1 MHLLFDIGG
10 TNTRVSVTEDGET
23 FREPVVYPT
32 PREFEDGM
40 RRLWE
45 AVLDESGGVKTFEKI
60 VGGFPGPL
68 DTEKASLLN
77 APNLPGWVGKPL
89 KPSLEE
95 MFSAEVLLEN
105 DAAQVGLGE
114 AVYGAGK
121 GKRIVAYLTISTGI
135 GGARIVEGNID
146 TASIGFEP
154 GHQIIGLEGKKPVY
168 LEKLA
173 SGKALQERH
182 GIHPREITDT
192 RIWDEVTRYVGICV
206 HNTILYWSPDI
217 IVLGGSVMQSL
228 NIKAVTSYL
237 DTCLYLLP
245 TRPDIVHSELGDYG
259 GLYGGLV
266 RLKKF

>member
-68 DTEKASLLN
+68 DTEKASPLN

-89 KPSLEE
+89 KRSLEE

-114 AVYGAGK
+114 AVLRCRERKA
-121 GKRIVAYLTISTGI
+121 
-135 GGARIVEGNID
+135 
-146 TASIGFEP
+146 
-154 GHQIIGLEGKKPVY
+154 HCGL
-168 LEKLA
+168 
-173 SGKALQERH
+173 S
-182 GIHPREITDT
+182 
-192 RIWDEVTRYVGICV
+192 
-206 HNTILYWSPDI
+206 HNKHRDW
-217 IVLGGSVMQSL
+217 
-228 NIKAVTSYL
+228 
-237 DTCLYLLP
+237 
-245 TRPDIVHSELGDYG
+245 RSENC
-259 GLYGGLV
+259 
-266 RLKKF
+266 